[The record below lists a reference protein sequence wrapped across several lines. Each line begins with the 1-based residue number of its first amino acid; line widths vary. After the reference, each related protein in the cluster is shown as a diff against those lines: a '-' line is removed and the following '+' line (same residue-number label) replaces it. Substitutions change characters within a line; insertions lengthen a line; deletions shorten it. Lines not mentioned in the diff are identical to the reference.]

1 MNYST
6 AQLRKSLFN
15 SKKGF
20 TLIEL
25 LVVIAIIAVLAVMGF
40 AAFSGLTSRGND
52 GRRQADVKAIA
63 DAYEVKKTATVAN
76 YGTLALTVNDF
87 SGGAIPVDPI
97 STKGSYCIAS
107 STTAA
112 INNATISATDG
123 IDATGC
129 HGATWTAVSTTGL
142 PANTTYFKICAA
154 NQTNTATFCA
164 GSKQ

>member
-1 MNYST
+1 MNNKLPTSFK
-6 AQLRKSLFN
+6 KSSFQV
-15 SKKGF
+15 GF

-25 LVVIAIIAVLAVMGF
+25 LVVIAIIAILAVMGF

-52 GRRQADVKAIA
+52 GRRQTDIKAISNV
-63 DAYEVKKTATVAN
+63 YEVKKTSSMSN

-87 SGGAIPVDPI
+87 SAGSIPVDPI
-97 STKGSYCIAS
+97 TAKGSYCIAT
-107 STTAA
+107 STTTP
-112 INNATISATDG
+112 INNAAISATDG

-129 HGATWTAVSTTGL
+129 HGGTWAAVSTTAL

-164 GSKQ
+164 GNRQ